1 MEKGA
6 HVAEPDAPEPVAA
19 DPQAAPAFPTAGAAS
34 REGVLFVQRHAGNAA
49 AGRLLR
55 ATRVLARKVVPEGS
69 PGKRTNVEMGDTGP
83 GVKLVQR
90 MLGVPETG
98 TFDQVTRN
106 ALDRFQ
112 KMQGWDPSGI
122 GPLTW
127 AALDNHEGTPGNRP
141 NLVEGDRGP
150 AVKLLQHILGVKE
163 TSYFGTL
170 TRKAVDAF
178 QKKQGWTPSGVGPMT
193 WAALDT
199 ERPRVEVADRM
210 GAMTDPASP
219 TRAVWHPSGNDPDS
233 TDFSS
238 WALAATEDTKFSV
251 SPTTVINCWEMVLY
265 SAWKQGAIS
274 WSWIHTVYSWSGA
287 HSWYKELAIRLVRGS
302 AWTWDRATKKPRAA
316 ARRHRDVRRR
326 GARRARHRR
335 DRCGGHARVLVLA
348 GAGCRVRCGRL
359 RPARQGEGRRGR
371 HARQGQGHDDRA
383 AGRGDGHE
391 EARHRGHGR
400 TAVLVATAK
409 PLATIPWAP
418 EGPLPHRLV
427 PVRLSSMASDSG
439 GPLHPAASRVRTLSG
454 GAVCVLGVAEEGS
467 GRHAAVRVEADGS
480 LPRARVGGARDRRAG
495 LGDRRLPRRGRRQLD
510 GAGAGPRPARP
521 GPGARDRAGR
531 DDAVAGGG
539 DGRLGRGAAP
549 VTRGVAARA

>member
-19 DPQAAPAFPTAGAAS
+19 DPQAAPAFPAAGAAS

-163 TSYFGTL
+163 TSYFGAL

-238 WALAATEDTKFSV
+238 WALAATEDTKFTV

-287 HSWYKELAIRLVRGS
+287 HSWYEELAIRLVRGS
-302 AWTWDRATKKPRAA
+302 ASTWDRATKKPR
-316 ARRHRDVRRR
+316 
-326 GARRARHRR
+326 
-335 DRCGGHARVLVLA
+335 
-348 GAGCRVRCGRL
+348 
-359 RPARQGEGRRGR
+359 
-371 HARQGQGHDDRA
+371 
-383 AGRGDGHE
+383 
-391 EARHRGHGR
+391 
-400 TAVLVATAK
+400 
-409 PLATIPWAP
+409 
-418 EGPLPHRLV
+418 
-427 PVRLSSMASDSG
+427 
-439 GPLHPAASRVRTLSG
+439 
-454 GAVCVLGVAEEGS
+454 
-467 GRHAAVRVEADGS
+467 
-480 LPRARVGGARDRRAG
+480 
-495 LGDRRLPRRGRRQLD
+495 PRRGDIVMFD
-510 GAGAGPRPARP
+510 GAAHVALATGVTDAAGTHVYSFWPAP
-521 GPGARDRAGR
+521 D
-531 DDAVAGGG
+531 VAF
-539 DGRLGRGAAP
+539 AP
-549 VTRGVAARA
+549 VDYDLPGKGRGVAAGTPDKVKDTTIELLIAAMDTKKHATVVTFGPPSW